1 MGYLAT
7 HLRNV
12 VEEKQVSPMDLEPGP
27 IYDIRYKSETASK
40 NRYIVV
46 ALNIYPYTGPKKDR
60 LLHCLDMDAMSLIDV
75 KRLAIKAEGVQK
87 MDIDGRGT
95 IFWEF
100 NMPNG
105 RKNRE
110 FYAKNISKF
119 MNQVPNVYKTL
130 KIGNMNTVKI
140 CNYDFTKVLD
150 SATLKK
156 FGLIQ
161 EDIDE
166 VM

>member
-7 HLRNV
+7 HLRMV
-12 VEEKQVSPMDLEPGP
+12 KESTQVPPTTLEPGP

-46 ALNIYPYTGPKKDR
+46 ALNIYPYSGPKKDR

-75 KRLAIKAEGVQK
+75 KRLTLKAEGLK
-87 MDIDGRGT
+87 RMEDIDYY
-95 IFWEF
+95 EF
-100 NMPNG
+100 NMPEG

-110 FYAKNISKF
+110 FYAKNITKF

-130 KIGNMNTVKI
+130 KIGNIGTVKV
-140 CNYDFTKVLD
+140 CNYDFERVLD
-150 SATLKK
+150 NQTLRKY
-156 FGLIQ
+156 GLIQ
-161 EDIDE
+161 EDTE
-166 VM
+166 